1 MFRGDEALR
10 NRESEQFRMF
20 GRLASG
26 VNIAQARAE
35 INSVTEQLE
44 RLRDPAVQCGA
55 AAKSMVWPGSPFPL
69 PLSQTLGVVPVIF
82 LVMVAAGV
90 VLIVAC
96 ANVGSLQLAQARS
109 RETDGVIGIDVVSV
123 SGMSVLFLA
132 IALVAC
138 YPPARRAMR
147 VDPIAAL
154 RNE

>member
-1 MFRGDEALR
+1 
-10 NRESEQFRMF
+10 
-20 GRLASG
+20 
-26 VNIAQARAE
+26 
-35 INSVTEQLE
+35 
-44 RLRDPAVQCGA
+44 
-55 AAKSMVWPGSPFPL
+55 
-69 PLSQTLGVVPVIF
+69 
-82 LVMVAAGV
+82 MVAAGV

-147 VDPIAAL
+147 VDPIVAL